1 MLDNDEL
8 IATRKLHGQD
18 DGVYEETNNKNVA
31 NIKKDVR
38 ILNALINVFKAKI
51 GRYDELLPS
60 EVSAIENI
68 LSELKQKD
76 KRIQELEEDL
86 MDSIPKQ
93 VVIDKV
99 NEINKK
105 YEDSK
110 DENGESP
117 YFYPDFTIRILQE
130 LLEGRNKNVSRVV

>member
-18 DGVYEETNNKNVA
+18 DGLYEETSDKNVVTEEDLEEL
-31 NIKKDVR
+31 NEVLLHHRETEQVR
-38 ILNALINVFKAKI
+38 I
-51 GRYDELLPS
+51 
-60 EVSAIENI
+60 AIKHI
-68 LSELKQKD
+68 LSELEQKD

-117 YFYPDFTIRILQE
+117 YYYPDFTIRILQGFLKGE
-130 LLEGRNKNVSRVV
+130 K

>member
-8 IATRKLHGQD
+8 IATRKMKGLD
-18 DGVYEETNNKNVA
+18 DGLYKETNDKNVVTEEDLEEL
-31 NIKKDVR
+31 NEVLLHHRETEQVR
-38 ILNALINVFKAKI
+38 I
-51 GRYDELLPS
+51 
-60 EVSAIENI
+60 AIKHI
-68 LSELKQKD
+68 LSELEQKD

-117 YFYPDFTIRILQE
+117 YYYPDFTIRILQGFLKGE
-130 LLEGRNKNVSRVV
+130 K